1 MTEDVIGTHNGLHS
15 EQGAL
20 PGEQRGRSANPVIKV
35 QDVVWLEFV
44 KPDLVKAEAFAHA
57 FGFSTVLRTDE
68 ELHLR
73 GSDASAPCVL
83 IRKGPREKFLG
94 PAFVAAEQS
103 DLLRLADAT
112 GTTVRPLPETLGG
125 VTVDLVDPS
134 GLPVRVVSGTHR
146 LEALP
151 TAQTLHMF
159 NFGHDKVRTNATQR
173 PPRVPTNVQRL
184 GHIVVQTPKYLEAL
198 NWYLD
203 TFGMIVSD
211 FSYYPGQRER
221 GPILSFVRCDRGSVP
236 ADHHTLAMALGPV
249 KRYMH
254 SAYEVA
260 DLDAL
265 AAGGEHLR
273 EQGYFRSWGIGRQSK
288 AARSSTIGVTPTVSW
303 SSIMPTATCST
314 TPWSPA
320 GRDAGLRP
328 VSMGTS
334 AEQGLPGCRITSGNR
349 ERARLD
355 GRRATPRQRI
365 RPVRITRLVQRRRF
379 QPNTQTQPKERRTP
393 IMTISI
399 LRTADAW
406 WVQTAADAARIDT
419 DATTTRELLADRSAI
434 DAAAKSSDTVPVDA

>member
-1 MTEDVIGTHNGLHS
+1 MSEDLIGAHNGLHS
-15 EQGAL
+15 EQGSL
-20 PGEQRGRSANPVIKV
+20 SGEHPGRSANPIIKV
-35 QDVVWLEFV
+35 HDVLWLEFE
-44 KPDLVKAEAFAHA
+44 KPDLLKAEAFAHS
-57 FGFSTVLRTDE
+57 FGFATVLRTND

-73 GSDASAPCVL
+73 GSDAGAPCVL
-83 IRKGPREKFLG
+83 IRRGQREKFLG

-112 GTTVRPLPETLGG
+112 GTSVRPLPESLGG

-151 TAQTLHMF
+151 TAQTPHVF
-159 NFGHDKVRTNATQR
+159 NFGHTKVRTNAMQR

-184 GHIVVQTPKYLEAL
+184 GHIVVQTPKYIEAL

-221 GPILSFVRCDRGSVP
+221 GPILSFIRCDRGSVP

-265 AAGGEHLR
+265 AAGGEYLR
-273 EQGYFRSWGIGRQSK
+273 AQGYFRSWGIGRHIEGSQIFDYWRDPDGFLVEHYADGDMFDNTLEPGWAAMHASGLYQWGPPPSK
-288 AARSSTIGVTPTVSW
+288 DFMGLG
-303 SSIMPTATCST
+303 
-314 TPWSPA
+314 SP
-320 GRDAGLRP
+320 
-328 VSMGTS
+328 
-334 AEQGLPGCRITSGNR
+334 R
-349 ERARLD
+349 EVASEL
-355 GRRATPRQRI
+355 A
-365 RPVRITRLVQRRRF
+365 V
-379 QPNTQTQPKERRTP
+379 
-393 IMTISI
+393 M
-399 LRTADAW
+399 
-406 WVQTAADAARIDT
+406 T
-419 DATTTRELLADRSAI
+419 DALRHDNEFDLSALRGLF
-434 DAAAKSSDTVPVDA
+434 AVANS